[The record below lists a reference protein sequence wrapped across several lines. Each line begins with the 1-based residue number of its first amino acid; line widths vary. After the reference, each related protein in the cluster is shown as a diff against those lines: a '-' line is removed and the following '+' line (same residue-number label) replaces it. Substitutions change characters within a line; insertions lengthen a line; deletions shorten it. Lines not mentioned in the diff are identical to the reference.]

1 MEKIY
6 SLPHTP
12 SPSWEMSFI
21 RTFFHG
27 IFMNGS
33 YWGFAGYFQCFFF
46 AFCSIL
52 LHFLANTPLS
62 SRFKRCL
69 PASCLSAFIGS
80 ALSVSL
86 WSQNHSASL
95 CLSIGEG
102 GLYSHPRYRR
112 SFIATWQKTQNL
124 FKSLQNRLSKNIKN
138 LYLYL
143 ITWEMVWH
151 CMVLSWNLSFQ
162 SFEASRIDKFHV
174 WGRHRIPAEEG
185 NGLYW
190 ISSDQGHDRVQE
202 CGMGI

>member
-1 MEKIY
+1 MCVTHFIWADYSSTAELSPPLLIGETCAFSRFPLKPDQDRNPLICQIVTQWRKSTPCLTHRPLLGKSLSSALSSMEY
-6 SLPHTP
+6 SWMDHIGDLLV
-12 SPSWEMSFI
+12 
-21 RTFFHG
+21 
-27 IFMNGS
+27 IFS
-33 YWGFAGYFQCFFF
+33 VFF

-112 SFIATWQKTQNL
+112 SFIATWQKTRNL
-124 FKSLQNRLSKNIKN
+124 FKSWQNRL
-138 LYLYL
+138 
-143 ITWEMVWH
+143 
-151 CMVLSWNLSFQ
+151 F
-162 SFEASRIDKFHV
+162 
-174 WGRHRIPAEEG
+174 
-185 NGLYW
+185 
-190 ISSDQGHDRVQE
+190 
-202 CGMGI
+202 